1 MTFSQRVKIVK
12 EFEDYLDKFNK
23 RNKENGI
30 GWGIV
35 NNNLSF
41 LTWLENNK
49 DLIKEDKQWQYL

>member
-23 RNKENGI
+23 RNKEMGI

-41 LTWLENNK
+41 LTWLESNK
-49 DLIKEDKQWQYL
+49 DLIKENKQ